1 MSQAPPRGLPEAR
14 AAGEGKVSVGNR
26 NPLTIRLSFL
36 PPTHPTGKTKILTK
50 VQDRGKGPY
59 MASASHRLL
68 CTLALGEKQPLRPQP
83 ESQLGEVGDPL
94 RESVELSV

>member
-1 MSQAPPRGLPEAR
+1 MSRAPPRGLPEAR

-36 PPTHPTGKTKILTK
+36 PPTHPTGKTKK
-50 VQDRGKGPY
+50 VQDRGKGSY
-59 MASASHRLL
+59 MVSASHRLL
-68 CTLALGEKQPLRPQP
+68 CTRALGEKQPLRPQP